1 MLQEMLMT
9 TIVVVGSLNM
19 DLVVHAPR
27 HPLPGETLIGSHFQT
42 FPGGKGANQAVAAAR
57 LGARVCM
64 IGRVGI
70 DTFGDTL
77 LAAVQYDGVDTS
89 FVQRDLNT
97 ATGVALITLD
107 AHGQNTIVV
116 APGANMQVSE
126 ADVIRAESVLR
137 RADVLLMPLECPLE
151 AVVAA
156 THLARQSGV
165 RVVLNPAPARPLP
178 TELLAQIDYLLPNQ
192 LELQV
197 LADGETDLLT
207 AIRRVQQQGVR
218 NVLVTLGEEGAL
230 LAMGDQMTH
239 VPAFHV
245 PVVDTVAAG
254 DAFAAAF
261 CVALA
266 EGKSPLEAVRW
277 GNAAGALAVT
287 RSGAQPSLPSRF
299 EVMRLLEVRGE

>member
-1 MLQEMLMT
+1 
-9 TIVVVGSLNM
+9 
-19 DLVVHAPR
+19 
-27 HPLPGETLIGSHFQT
+27 
-42 FPGGKGANQAVAAAR
+42 
-57 LGARVCM
+57 M

-70 DTFGDTL
+70 DSFGDTL
-77 LAAVQYDGVDTS
+77 LESVQHDGVDTT
-89 FVQRDLNT
+89 FVQRDPNA
-97 ATGVALITLD
+97 ATGVALITID

-116 APGANMQVSE
+116 APGANMQVGE
-126 ADVIRAESVLR
+126 ADVIRAEAMFRS
-137 RADVLLMPLECPLE
+137 ADVLLMQLECPLE

-178 TELLAQIDYLLPNQ
+178 TELLSQIDYLLPNQ
-192 LELQV
+192 LELQI

-207 AIRRVQQQGVR
+207 AIGRVQQQGVR